1 MANLDEIAFLDA
13 TAQAELVRNK
23 EVTPAELVD
32 AAIERIGRL
41 NPDLNAVITPMFDQA
56 REQAADPIQEG
67 PFAGV
72 PFLMKDLLASYEGVR
87 MAMGVALLRGFVPDH
102 DSELTVRYKKAG
114 LITLGKTN
122 TPELG
127 LLPTTEPIA
136 FGPTKNPWNTGR
148 ITGGSSGGS
157 AAAVASGMVPMAH
170 ANDGGGSIR
179 IPASCCGV
187 FGLKPTRAR
196 NPLGPDF
203 GDLLSGLICEHA
215 VTRSVRDSAALLDA
229 TAGPDIGDP
238 YWAPPPRR
246 PFLQEVGADPG
257 RLKIALS
264 ADFPSG
270 RKPHEDCMSA
280 LKEAAA
286 LCESLGH
293 VVEEAAPSM
302 TRDPAEDTG
311 AFMAVWAA
319 GCAATIDTVAAIGN
333 ITPTEQMFEP
343 LTFLLYLQGREVSAS
358 RYLRAVTTLQR
369 LSREIARFFADYDL
383 LLTPVLAEPPVPL
396 GTFDASTGDP
406 LKSWERIVAFATY
419 TPIFNATGQP
429 AMSVPLFWS
438 KDGLPIGSH
447 FVGRFGDEATLFRL
461 AAQLE
466 QARPWANRRP
476 RVCA

>member
-1 MANLDEIAFLDA
+1 
-13 TAQAELVRNK
+13 
-23 EVTPAELVD
+23 
-32 AAIERIGRL
+32 
-41 NPDLNAVITPMFDQA
+41 
-56 REQAADPIQEG
+56 
-67 PFAGV
+67 
-72 PFLMKDLLASYEGVR
+72 
-87 MAMGVALLRGFVPDH
+87 
-102 DSELTVRYKKAG
+102 
-114 LITLGKTN
+114 
-122 TPELG
+122 
-127 LLPTTEPIA
+127 
-136 FGPTKNPWNTGR
+136 
-148 ITGGSSGGS
+148 
-157 AAAVASGMVPMAH
+157 
-170 ANDGGGSIR
+170 
-179 IPASCCGV
+179 
-187 FGLKPTRAR
+187 
-196 NPLGPDF
+196 
-203 GDLLSGLICEHA
+203 
-215 VTRSVRDSAALLDA
+215 
-229 TAGPDIGDP
+229 
-238 YWAPPPRR
+238 
-246 PFLQEVGADPG
+246 
-257 RLKIALS
+257 
-264 ADFPSG
+264 
-270 RKPHEDCMSA
+270 MSA